1 MIRLI
6 DGLPDNV
13 IGFEAVGEVTAG
25 DYESVL
31 DPAVDAALA
40 DHDKIRLLY
49 ILGDEFGGYSAGA
62 MWEDTK
68 VGVGHWSKWEKIAL
82 VTDHKAY
89 EDGVKAF
96 AWMMPCEIKV
106 FAAADTAAAK
116 TWVAE

>member
-1 MIRLI
+1 MRQ
-6 DGLPDNV
+6 D
-13 IGFEAVGEVTAG
+13 E
-25 DYESVL
+25 
-31 DPAVDAALA
+31 
-40 DHDKIRLLY
+40 IRLLY
-49 ILGDEFGGYSAGA
+49 VRDAGTAYDAAA